1 MSSIPF
7 AEFEVI
13 RVEDRGPVRLAT
25 INRPAKANAL
35 NSMALAELEA
45 VVAATAS
52 NDAIRLFAI
61 TGAGEKVFCAGA
73 DLSEATGQ
81 NADGD
86 SAMAYDRR
94 WDALTA
100 RIAALPCFT
109 AALLNGACIGG
120 GLSVALAFDYRL
132 GARHAYFRYPVA
144 KHGFM
149 PSVADLARLK
159 AIAGL
164 SVTRKLL
171 VLGQAIA
178 MPAAL
183 EAGLLDEAMDEGGAW
198 KAVDTLA
205 GQVMDGKATSQ
216 LATKRLLAQD
226 GVSPEVIGLC
236 YRAVY
241 DMDRDAI
248 ARLRTM
254 GTG

>member
-1 MSSIPF
+1 MSSNPF

-13 RVEDRGPVRLAT
+13 RVEDRGPMRLAT

-35 NSMALAELEA
+35 NSTALAELEA
-45 VVAATAS
+45 VVDATS
-52 NDAIRLFAI
+52 GNDAIRLFAI

-73 DLSEATGQ
+73 DLFEATGQ
-81 NADGD
+81 NSKSD
-86 SAMAYDRR
+86 SAMANDQR

-109 AALLNGACIGG
+109 VALVNGACIGG
-120 GLSVALAFDYRL
+120 GLSVVLAFDYRL

-159 AIAGL
+159 AIAGR

-183 EAGLLDEAMDEGGAW
+183 EAGLLDELVDEGGAW
-198 KAVDTLA
+198 KTVDTLA
-205 GQVMDGKATSQ
+205 EQVMDGQATSQ
-216 LATKRLLAQD
+216 LATKRLLTQD
-226 GVSPEVIGLC
+226 GASPEVIDLC

-241 DMDRDAI
+241 DMDHDAI
-248 ARLRTM
+248 AELRTL
-254 GTG
+254 GAE